1 MSKKKQNQAA
11 PESNNAI
18 SVNKNL
24 TDLLDQKRGT
34 GFVTYDELSKVLDS
48 DGISAEKIDDAIS
61 FFTDEGIKISDRD
74 QEEDEMYIES
84 NFTEEEEE
92 EEASEEDESLRSDD
106 PVRRYLKEM
115 GHVELLSREGEVEIA
130 KRIEEGRDMMI
141 RALSTTPMA
150 LRAFVKWY
158 DNLINEKILL
168 RDILDLDA
176 TYTKEFGKDFPEDE
190 VVEVDDTLSNLDLED
205 DKEDV
210 SEDKEASEKSDDAE
224 DGEDDDA
231 EDVEEGYVEDEDEE
245 NPSLISMEAELRP
258 KMMELFG
265 DLAKISSKLI
275 DMQQDMLLDAIHGD
289 KPDEKLKKEYQNYC
303 DNISEI
309 IQSVR

>member
-92 EEASEEDESLRSDD
+92 EEASEEDE
-106 PVRRYLKEM
+106 VR
-115 GHVELLSREGEVEIA
+115 
-130 KRIEEGRDMMI
+130 
-141 RALSTTPMA
+141 
-150 LRAFVKWY
+150 
-158 DNLINEKILL
+158 
-168 RDILDLDA
+168 
-176 TYTKEFGKDFPEDE
+176 
-190 VVEVDDTLSNLDLED
+190 
-205 DKEDV
+205 
-210 SEDKEASEKSDDAE
+210 
-224 DGEDDDA
+224 
-231 EDVEEGYVEDEDEE
+231 
-245 NPSLISMEAELRP
+245 
-258 KMMELFG
+258 
-265 DLAKISSKLI
+265 
-275 DMQQDMLLDAIHGD
+275 
-289 KPDEKLKKEYQNYC
+289 
-303 DNISEI
+303 
-309 IQSVR
+309 